1 MPVQTQGERAAPLV
15 AMHPAQVFAR
25 SELLQIKVPL
35 PQGYLAQHDPVR
47 VLRFGDFPAA
57 PGADPGSQSI
67 PPGGRVV
74 IGHVSTGLG
83 PSLSRMALNSLSPR
97 RTTTPSGRMNP
108 GTAIDP
114 VVWRWART
122 ASTRAIEQAPLYSSG
137 TTPNG
142 AADRSR
148 PLSRSGLNRANRRL
162 CRSYPRPIPQPYHS
176 P

>member
-67 PPGGRVV
+67 PPG
-74 IGHVSTGLG
+74 TGVLYMVHG
-83 PSLSRMALNSLSPR
+83 TSRPSFHTGFIPL
-97 RTTTPSGRMNP
+97 
-108 GTAIDP
+108 
-114 VVWRWART
+114 
-122 ASTRAIEQAPLYSSG
+122 LYSIETQG
-137 TTPNG
+137 ATTLGSFVGPVHG
-142 AADRSR
+142 
-148 PLSRSGLNRANRRL
+148 RAG
-162 CRSYPRPIPQPYHS
+162 
-176 P
+176 